1 MDKNLVIT
9 FILIFV
15 IFVILMCLVIKN
27 KEKFSDKKPIF
38 SPTILKVSK
47 KKTDAIL
54 EWYNKDKR
62 ITEFIILYTS
72 VIPENSGV
80 WVQRK
85 IKCDKKKC
93 RLIIRELFGKRYKL
107 TVLSVLNEEISDID
121 EIVDFSDEKEYN
133 NIVYL
138 EAPSGSA
145 DGTDDVTITNIGKNN
160 NKSKLVAPSP
170 SNSDNINNIITN
182 NSKINDKEKKKE
194 KPSISCDPIVT
205 RKNIKTKADLA
216 SAETDYVCE
225 DDREIGA
232 LETYI
237 EKGPFYHK
245 TWEKIFE

>member
-15 IFVILMCLVIKN
+15 IFVILMCLVIKK
-27 KEKFSDKKPIF
+27 KEKFIDKKPIF

-47 KKTDAIL
+47 KNNDAIL

-133 NIVYL
+133 NVVYL

-145 DGTDDVTITNIGKNN
+145 DGTDDVTITNIEKNN
-160 NKSKLVAPSP
+160 NKSKLVVPSP
-170 SNSDNINNIITN
+170 SSSDKVNNN
-182 NSKINDKEKKKE
+182 NSNKNDKEKKKQ
-194 KPSISCDPIVT
+194 KPLISCNPVVT
-205 RKNIKTKADLA
+205 RKNIKTKGDLA
-216 SAETDYVCE
+216 SAETDYICE
-225 DDREIGA
+225 DDREIGN